1 MMTASDLKLAAVARP
16 RSAAWYAWNFGSE
29 RAARIWQLYYH
40 RREFVCVWRKPL
52 SDSCRAFPADAAEA
66 RRGITVSTAL
76 RTGNGFTGHP
86 PVTPAVRLDAQKAA
100 GQVPDSFLFM
110 NRYRVGP
117 AYMACLD
124 RMLVRAARQNVP
136 VLIVDMPVPADL
148 DQRIYPTRIR
158 SLPKRPGRGGRGPRR
173 AAAPCHAVRRWTDR
187 RGLQRPHPPQ
197 RQRRRQIEYVAAN
210 GGDRR
215 RGGYAVNFASKAFFI
230 FLPIVLLG
238 YHLARTRTIKYRWLL
253 NASWVST

>member
-1 MMTASDLKLAAVARP
+1 MMTASDLELAAVARP

-40 RREFVCVWRKPL
+40 RRGIRLCLAEATDRILPG
-52 SDSCRAFPADAAEA
+52 AFPADAAEA
-66 RRGITVSTAL
+66 RCGIVVSTAL

-100 GQVPDSFLFM
+100 GQVPESFLFM

-148 DQRIYPTRIR
+148 TSACIRPNTQPTEAPCLRRPRPTASRCSMPTRSAVGLTDADFSDLIH
-158 SLPKRPGRGGRGPRR
+158 LNGNG
-173 AAAPCHAVRRWTDR
+173 AAKLSAWLRTVVT
-187 RGLQRPHPPQ
+187 
-197 RQRRRQIEYVAAN
+197 AA
-210 GGDRR
+210 GE
-215 RGGYAVNFASKAFFI
+215 AT
-230 FLPIVLLG
+230 P
-238 YHLARTRTIKYRWLL
+238 
-253 NASWVST
+253 